1 MISMSKILLIWI
13 EINRN
18 PNDQIRLAQSLNDS
32 KWILDYHDI
41 KLTINFC
48 RCDSILYKMAE

>member
-18 PNDQIRLAQSLNDS
+18 PNDQIRLVQSLNAS
-32 KWILDYHDI
+32 KWIHDYHDI
-41 KLTINFC
+41 KLTINFW